1 MGRVLEPGAVAMMNA
16 MMRETLLAGT
26 ARKAEIPGWDAAGK
40 TGTTQDFRDA
50 WFVGYTGSL
59 VAGVW
64 LGNDDSSPTK
74 RVTGSNL
81 PVEVWSRFMKV
92 ALQGTQPVPL
102 PGIVPRSGGT
112 PMAGWSPES
121 ISRRLAAAP
130 TTSDSGWIPPSPQ
143 ERGFLS
149 RLFGN

>member
-1 MGRVLEPGAVAMMNA
+1 
-16 MMRETLLAGT
+16 
-26 ARKAEIPGWDAAGK
+26 
-40 TGTTQDFRDA
+40 
-50 WFVGYTGSL
+50 

-92 ALQGTQPVPL
+92 ALQNVQPAPL
-102 PGIVPRSGGT
+102 PGLAPRSGGT
-112 PMAGWSPES
+112 PVAGWSPDS
-121 ISRRLAAAP
+121 ISRRIAAAP
-130 TTSDSGWIPPSPQ
+130 RSNDNAWVPPSPQ